1 MRSNPAT
8 LIKSKKLR
16 GNKTMASKNV
26 ASKTGVNKTL
36 HTPSYQAASQSC
48 HQCGGSGMLRLS
60 DQRYRTCLECLG
72 QGKVSPLSGAITT
85 ADLLQG
91 QLPQQPTKRSAPMPQ
106 LGVNAVGF
114 SSGAK

>member
-8 LIKSKKLR
+8 LVKTKILR
-16 GNKTMASKNV
+16 GNKTVVTKNV
-26 ASKTGVNKTL
+26 VNKTGAKKNL
-36 HTPSYQAASQSC
+36 LAASYQTASQSC

-72 QGKVSPLSGAITT
+72 QGKVAPLSGAITT

-91 QLPQQPTKRSAPMPQ
+91 QLPQQPTKQSAPKPQ
-106 LGVNAVGF
+106 LEVNAVGF